1 VADAPGGRK
10 FIVCNADEG
19 DSGTYADRMLM
30 EGDPFSLIEGMII
43 AGFATGAT
51 KGYVYTRSEY
61 PQAIATFDQ
70 ALAVARAAG
79 LLGADFDIEQRVGA
93 GAYVCGEETALLE
106 SLEGRRGQV
115 RAKPPLPAHHGLF
128 GCPTAVNNVLTL
140 ASVPVVLRD
149 GGDAYRALGMGR
161 SRGTMAV
168 QLAGN
173 VRFGGLFEVGFGIT
187 LGDLVN
193 DIGGGTRACMRDVA
207 EAAAAQARTAGIRVS
222 VIPSRSVVQS
232 LAAVAVHEPHKLFG
246 DDVVAMTRA
255 AGATHYGAVT
265 IAARDGMTS
274 AGICRV
280 GDVLGLVDGDIAVIG
295 TDVAAVS
302 NDVIDLLT
310 GPTSELI
317 TLVEGSEC
325 TDAVRDQVSA
335 HLASQHRM
343 IDVVSYS
350 GGQPFWPLI
359 IGVE

>member
-1 VADAPGGRK
+1 VLADA
-10 FIVCNADEG
+10 
-19 DSGTYADRMLM
+19 
-30 EGDPFSLIEGMII
+30 
-43 AGFATGAT
+43 GAT
-51 KGYVYTRSEY
+51 VVTAQPRQRPSTSELLDGVRRSGANEVILL
-61 PQAIATFDQ
+61 PSDKDT
-70 ALAVARAAG
+70 LAVA
-79 LLGADFDIEQRVGA
+79 E
-93 GAYVCGEETALLE
+93 
-106 SLEGRRGQV
+106 
-115 RAKPPLPAHHGLF
+115 
-128 GCPTAVNNVLTL
+128 AV
-140 ASVPVVLRD
+140 
-149 GGDAYRALGMGR
+149 
-161 SRGTMAV
+161 
-168 QLAGN
+168 
-173 VRFGGLFEVGFGIT
+173 
-187 LGDLVN
+187 
-193 DIGGGTRACMRDVA
+193 
-207 EAAAAQARTAGIRVS
+207 AAQARTAGIRVS

-343 IDVVSYS
+343 IDVVRYS
-350 GGQPFWPLI
+350 GGQPYWPLI